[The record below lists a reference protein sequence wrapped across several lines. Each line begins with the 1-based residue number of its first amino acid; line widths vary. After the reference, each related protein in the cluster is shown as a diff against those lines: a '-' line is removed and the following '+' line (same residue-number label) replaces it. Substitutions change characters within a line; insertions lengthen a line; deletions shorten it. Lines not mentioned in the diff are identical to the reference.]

1 MIELLKYMLFGAAFW
16 VTPEPI
22 DLYAETPCFMNVDLS
37 AINGGA
43 SFLIDI
49 SNLIST
55 EGEMW
60 KYARSK
66 KVGVFRDFDIY
77 IDAYFD
83 RGVVRFY
90 YDGEFSYGNDYL
102 RMSLRPDTAGII
114 SVVGEKIIKIKIVSN
129 KDLLDVKLMWSNGH
143 L

>member
-22 DLYAETPCFMNVDLS
+22 DLYAETPYLMNVDLS

-66 KVGVFRDFDIY
+66 KVDVFRDFDIY

-102 RMSLRPDTAGII
+102 RMSLRPDTAGSIR
-114 SVVGEKIIKIKIVSN
+114 VVGEKIIKIKIISN